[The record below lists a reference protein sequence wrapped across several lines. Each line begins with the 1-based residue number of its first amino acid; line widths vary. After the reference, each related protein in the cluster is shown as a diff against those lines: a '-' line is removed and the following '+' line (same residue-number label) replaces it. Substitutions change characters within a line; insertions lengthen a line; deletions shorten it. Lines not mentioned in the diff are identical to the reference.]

1 MELGARQTAMNWG
14 FSYRSSA
21 LRHAGCALGAAL
33 VCMVATP
40 AAAKEVATG
49 SGTSSA
55 VVVEPLSLIKVRDL
69 SFGKIV
75 PRPTAGTV
83 TVNADTGACVVT
95 GTIMQVGTCQ
105 VAQFTGMGRRNMTV
119 RFALPGTVTLTG
131 PGGATMIA
139 DTLTIGSAPDVSF
152 LGGNGNGVGNGNRR
166 YRINPPS
173 GIFSFRV
180 GARLNVG
187 ANQAPGIYTGTFNVT
202 VQYN

>member
-1 MELGARQTAMNWG
+1 MNWG
-14 FSYRSSA
+14 FPKRSTTLRTTRRAICAA
-21 LRHAGCALGAAL
+21 LACALPLA
-33 VCMVATP
+33 P
-40 AAAKEVATG
+40 AGAKEVATG
-49 SGTSSA
+49 TGSSSA
-55 VVVEPLSLIKVRDL
+55 VVVEPLSLIKVQDL

-83 TVNADTGACVVT
+83 TVNEDTGACTVT
-95 GTIMQVGTCQ
+95 GAIMQVGSCRT
-105 VAQFTGMGRRNMTV
+105 AQFTGMGRRNMTV
-119 RFALPGTVTLTG
+119 RFTLPSTVTLTS

-139 DTLTIGSAPDVSF
+139 DTLTVGSAPDVTYI
-152 LGGNGNGVGNGNRR
+152 GGNGNGNGAGNRR

-173 GIFSFRV
+173 GIFTFRV